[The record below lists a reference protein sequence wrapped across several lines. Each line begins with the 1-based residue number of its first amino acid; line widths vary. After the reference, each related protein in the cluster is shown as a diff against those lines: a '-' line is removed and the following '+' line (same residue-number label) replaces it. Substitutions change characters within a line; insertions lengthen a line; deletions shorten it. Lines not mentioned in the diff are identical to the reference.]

1 MVDTRN
7 PNNYTN
13 IYQWKTN
20 TTPYASKFTLC
31 FIRFWM
37 KLDKFTMVKV
47 GNPLINRESCS
58 KQVNS
63 PIVNQIH

>member
-1 MVDTRN
+1 MPLTLIIIQT
-7 PNNYTN
+7 YTN
-13 IYQWKTN
+13 GKQTLHQ
-20 TTPYASKFTLC
+20 YASKFTLC

-37 KLDKFTMVKV
+37 KLNKFTMVKV
-47 GNPLINRESCS
+47 GNPLINKESCY

>member
-1 MVDTRN
+1 MVKGVLTQFENTTLNKSLIILMIKPSLILMVDTRN

-31 FIRFWM
+31 FIRF
-37 KLDKFTMVKV
+37 
-47 GNPLINRESCS
+47 
-58 KQVNS
+58 
-63 PIVNQIH
+63 